1 MKHLSLYLFYQQ
13 ELYEIRAI
21 IEFNYS
27 LGRALLNRKKVM
39 VSLIF
44 KCFSRNVM
52 IYLLMLTII

>member
-21 IEFNYS
+21 TKFNYS

-39 VSLIF
+39 ASLIF
-44 KCFSRNVM
+44 KCFSRNVI
-52 IYLLMLTII
+52 IYLHMLTII